1 MSTGFCLLESNQLK
15 IDDNQTGI
23 NLGKTVNNTII
34 LNNNNIKQN
43 NALISQ
49 AQKNQNFN
57 QNIIQSQNNN
67 DCNLNSSI
75 HLKYNKGKD
84 EIKCIMDERNEYLYD
99 IDMNNETEY
108 SFKEKMKDIEKLV
121 PQIPKDN
128 NTINIATL
136 PMMRSIIINES
147 QPKSQVPSSNLVM
160 TANSGSQIISKIN
173 NINYFVNKNITEEK
187 IIDIEKIPKTCGNPQ
202 SIKNNI
208 KEFNLNTQPIIPKF
222 PKPQNEQESFK
233 ILSNLIGN
241 DTTKS
246 EKIQIKESNK
256 QNELNIN
263 NSFLNNNPTIKSYY
277 E

>member
-67 DCNLNSSI
+67 DCNISGSI

-128 NTINIATL
+128 NTINLATL

-222 PKPQNEQESFK
+222 PKPQNEQEILK
-233 ILSNLIGN
+233 IPSNLIGN

>member
-67 DCNLNSSI
+67 DCNISGSI

-128 NTINIATL
+128 NTINLATL

-222 PKPQNEQESFK
+222 PKPQNEQESLK
-233 ILSNLIGN
+233 ILPNLIGN

>member
-15 IDDNQTGI
+15 IDDNQKGI

-67 DCNLNSSI
+67 DCNINSSI

-128 NTINIATL
+128 NTINLATL
-136 PMMRSIIINES
+136 PMMHSIIINES

-160 TANSGSQIISKIN
+160 TANNVSQTISKIN

-187 IIDIEKIPKTCGNPQ
+187 ITDTEKIPKTCVNPQ

>member
-67 DCNLNSSI
+67 DCNISGSI

-222 PKPQNEQESFK
+222 PKPQNEQESLK
-233 ILSNLIGN
+233 ILPNLIGN

>member
-67 DCNLNSSI
+67 DCN
-75 HLKYNKGKD
+75 
-84 EIKCIMDERNEYLYD
+84 MDERNEYLYD

-128 NTINIATL
+128 NTINLATL
-136 PMMRSIIINES
+136 PMMHSIIINES

-222 PKPQNEQESFK
+222 PKPQNEQESLK
-233 ILSNLIGN
+233 ILPNLFGN